1 MGTGWLVNRVESM
14 TRTSQISVTSMIIR
28 DRRVLHRTIALPKK
42 RRDTS
47 SARRDYVTL
56 SIPRELYEK
65 AENVI
70 KGTGFRSVTEYT
82 IFVLRESLLLKA
94 GESVRDRLKALGYI
108 D

>member
-1 MGTGWLVNRVESM
+1 MRGALLNRVESM
-14 TRTSQISVTSMIIR
+14 TRTLYVSVASMIIN
-28 DRRVLHRTIALPKK
+28 DRRVLQEEIALPKQRPRAAPE
-42 RRDTS
+42 RRE
-47 SARRDYVTL
+47 YVTL

-65 AENVI
+65 TENAI

>member
-1 MGTGWLVNRVESM
+1 
-14 TRTSQISVTSMIIR
+14 MIINDDGVVQR
-28 DRRVLHRTIALPKK
+28 PSALPKE
-42 RRDTS
+42 RRSSS

-65 AENVI
+65 AEGAI
-70 KGTGFRSVTEYT
+70 KGTGFRSVTEYA

>member
-1 MGTGWLVNRVESM
+1 LCGALVNRVESM
-14 TRTSQISVTSMIIR
+14 TRTLYVSVTPMIINEHN
-28 DRRVLHRTIALPKK
+28 VLQGTIALPKE
-42 RRDTS
+42 RR
-47 SARRDYVTL
+47 ALPAERRDYVTL

-65 AENVI
+65 AENAI
-70 KGTGFRSVTEYT
+70 KGTGFRSVTEYA

>member
-1 MGTGWLVNRVESM
+1 M
-14 TRTSQISVTSMIIR
+14 TRTLHISVSSMIINDHGVVQR
-28 DRRVLHRTIALPKK
+28 TSTLKELHSS
-42 RRDTS
+42 S

-65 AENVI
+65 AEGAI
-70 KGTGFRSVTEYT
+70 KGTGFRSVTEYA

>member
-1 MGTGWLVNRVESM
+1 
-14 TRTSQISVTSMIIR
+14 MIINDDGVVQR
-28 DRRVLHRTIALPKK
+28 PSTLPKKPKK

-70 KGTGFRSVTEYT
+70 KGTGFRSVTEYA

>member
-1 MGTGWLVNRVESM
+1 
-14 TRTSQISVTSMIIR
+14 MIIR

>member
-1 MGTGWLVNRVESM
+1 MVQRA
-14 TRTSQISVTSMIIR
+14 
-28 DRRVLHRTIALPKK
+28 IALPEK
-42 RRDTS
+42 RRDHG

-65 AENVI
+65 AESAI
-70 KGTGFRSVTEYT
+70 KGTGFRSVTEYV

>member
-1 MGTGWLVNRVESM
+1 M
-14 TRTSQISVTSMIIR
+14 TRTLYVSVASMIIS
-28 DRRVLHRTIALPKK
+28 DLGILLEEIALPKE
-42 RRDTS
+42 RHR
-47 SARRDYVTL
+47 AAPQRRDYVTL

-70 KGTGFRSVTEYT
+70 KGTGFRSVTEYA

>member
-1 MGTGWLVNRVESM
+1 
-14 TRTSQISVTSMIIR
+14 
-28 DRRVLHRTIALPKK
+28 LPKE
-42 RRDTS
+42 RRTAS

-65 AENVI
+65 TENAI
-70 KGTGFRSVTEYT
+70 KGTGFRSVTEYA

>member
-1 MGTGWLVNRVESM
+1 M
-14 TRTSQISVTSMIIR
+14 TRTLHISVTSMIINDDHIVQR
-28 DRRVLHRTIALPKK
+28 PSALPKEPHSS
-42 RRDTS
+42 S

-65 AENVI
+65 AEGAI
-70 KGTGFRSVTEYT
+70 KDTGFRSVTEYA

>member
-1 MGTGWLVNRVESM
+1 MDSM
-14 TRTSQISVTSMIIR
+14 TRTAYVTVPSMIIN
-28 DRRVLHRTIALPKK
+28 DDGVLQGTIALPKE
-42 RRDTS
+42 RRKAS
-47 SARRDYVTL
+47 STRRDYVTL
-56 SIPRELYEK
+56 SIPRELYGK
-65 AENVI
+65 AEGAI

>member
-1 MGTGWLVNRVESM
+1 
-14 TRTSQISVTSMIIR
+14 MIIN
-28 DRRVLHRTIALPKK
+28 DQRVVQGTIALPKK

-94 GESVRDRLKALGYI
+94 GETVRDRLKALGYI

>member
-1 MGTGWLVNRVESM
+1 MESM
-14 TRTSQISVTSMIIR
+14 TRTLQISVTSMIINDDSIVQR
-28 DRRVLHRTIALPKK
+28 PSTLPKE
-42 RRDTS
+42 RRISS

-65 AENVI
+65 AEGAI
-70 KGTGFRSVTEYT
+70 KGTGFRSVTEYA
-82 IFVLRESLLLKA
+82 IFVLRESLLLKV

>member
-1 MGTGWLVNRVESM
+1 M
-14 TRTSQISVTSMIIR
+14 TRTLLVSVTSMIINDHAVVQR
-28 DRRVLHRTIALPKK
+28 PSTLPKK
-42 RRDTS
+42 RPSSS

-65 AENVI
+65 ANGVI
-70 KGTGFRSVTEYT
+70 KGTGFRSVTEYA

>member
-1 MGTGWLVNRVESM
+1 
-14 TRTSQISVTSMIIR
+14 
-28 DRRVLHRTIALPKK
+28 
-42 RRDTS
+42 
-47 SARRDYVTL
+47 L

-65 AENVI
+65 AETAI
-70 KGTGFRSVTEYT
+70 KGTGFRSVTEYV

>member
-1 MGTGWLVNRVESM
+1 M
-14 TRTSQISVTSMIIR
+14 TRTAYVSVTSMIINR
-28 DRRVLHRTIALPKK
+28 GGIVERQSTLPKE
-42 RRDTS
+42 RPSSS

-65 AENVI
+65 VEGAI
-70 KGTGFRSVTEYT
+70 KGTGFRSVTEYA

>member
-1 MGTGWLVNRVESM
+1 
-14 TRTSQISVTSMIIR
+14 MIIR

-56 SIPRELYEK
+56 SIPRELYKK